1 VQAVPRPTDR
11 GAPRKATSLEVEM
24 AGTSRTPD
32 PDVPVPPGGGAGE
45 RLREFL
51 AAREEPAP
59 AEQTGSAEDDDAG
72 SADEGDGAGS
82 ADQGDEEDPRRR
94 R

>member
-1 VQAVPRPTDR
+1 VAD
-11 GAPRKATSLEVEM
+11 
-24 AGTSRTPD
+24 TSRTPD

-51 AAREEPAP
+51 AAREEPARTEQ
-59 AEQTGSAEDDDAG
+59 AESEDAGEDD
-72 SADEGDGAGS
+72 
-82 ADQGDEEDPRRR
+82 EDPRRR